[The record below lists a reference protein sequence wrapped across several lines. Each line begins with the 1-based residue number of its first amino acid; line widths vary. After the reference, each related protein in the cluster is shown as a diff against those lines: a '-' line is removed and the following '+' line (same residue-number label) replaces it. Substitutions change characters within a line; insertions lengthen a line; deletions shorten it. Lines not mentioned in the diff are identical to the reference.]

1 MGIRDSVRIVICAG
15 AALLSS
21 LPAAAEKESGE
32 PELRLELPRRDR
44 PRRIVRELLGRNRVR
59 SVNLT
64 RYRMELLGLGLD
76 PEPTERR
83 PALEDAEEVLLSS
96 FLRVS
101 RERIERE
108 LLLKERY
115 DAWRGRMRGREI
127 GAAAPGPAGGLGL
140 RVSPRAYLV
149 DGDALVGAKL
159 RLKGL
164 RSPLWSRAGLG
175 VTHELSGDDLRLEL
189 SVTEPRW
196 ATRLVF
202 HSAHRRRGQSA
213 EAWIGVTF

>member
-1 MGIRDSVRIVICAG
+1 MGIRGSVRVAIYVG
-15 AALLSS
+15 AALFSS
-21 LPAAAEKESGE
+21 MPAAAEKQSDAL
-32 PELRLELPRRDR
+32 ELRLELPRRDR

-64 RYRMELLGLGLD
+64 RYRMELLGLGLT
-76 PEPTERR
+76 PEPSDRR
-83 PALEDAEEVLLSS
+83 DALEDAEDVLFTS

-115 DAWRGRMRGREI
+115 DAWRARLRRREPGATGRE
-127 GAAAPGPAGGLGL
+127 PTDGLGL
-140 RVSPRAYLV
+140 RVSPRAYLT
-149 DGDALVGAKL
+149 DGAALVGAKL
-159 RLKGL
+159 RFKGL
-164 RSPLWSRAGLG
+164 RSPLWSKAGLG
-175 VTHELSGDDLRLEL
+175 VTHALSGDNLRLEL
-189 SVTEPRW
+189 SVHEPRW

-202 HSAHRRRGQSA
+202 HTHSERHGRSA